1 MSDSQPNWG
10 MVFLRILIGFVLIF
24 EAWSRIQSGA
34 IENLVLDSRAAYAAA
49 PDSVRSLGE
58 RVILPHPWFFS
69 ALALYGAL
77 LGGVLLFL
85 GALTRP
91 AGFLLALLFLH
102 AAVLSEGH
110 TRLFA
115 LVMAGVCFALGLSR
129 AGLRS
134 GADVFL
140 DERLPGWLTWARSG
154 GGGGSA
160 AD

>member
-1 MSDSQPNWG
+1 
-10 MVFLRILIGFVLIF
+10 MVLLRILIGFVLIA
-24 EAWSRIQSGA
+24 EAWSRIQGGE
-34 IENLVLDSRAAYAAA
+34 IENLVLDTREAYAAA
-49 PDSVRSLGE
+49 PDSVRNLGE
-58 RVILPHPWFFS
+58 RVILQHPWFFS

-91 AGFLLALLFLH
+91 AGFLLTLLFLN
-102 AAVLSEGH
+102 AAVVSQGH

-140 DERLPGWLTWARSG
+140 DSRLPGWLTWTRNS
-154 GGGGSA
+154 GGGSA
-160 AD
+160 GD